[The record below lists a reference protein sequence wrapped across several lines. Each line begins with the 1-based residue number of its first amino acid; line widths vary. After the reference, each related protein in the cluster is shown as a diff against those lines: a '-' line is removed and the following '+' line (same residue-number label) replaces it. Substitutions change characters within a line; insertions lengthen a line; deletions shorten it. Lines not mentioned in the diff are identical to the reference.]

1 MRVVAAAVA
10 LLAAACGNSEPT
22 VIDGSSPDQ
31 FEATAAQAR
40 RDLPDAD
47 RLQFDR
53 ALKNPPG
60 RRYGLTDAEVERLV
74 RQSYNGKTAREVL
87 DAGR

>member
-1 MRVVAAAVA
+1 MRSIAAA
-10 LLAAACGNSEPT
+10 LLLSAAACGNGQPT
-22 VIDGSSPDQ
+22 VIDGSTA
-31 FEATAAQAR
+31 EAFARTSEQAR

-47 RLQFDR
+47 RLDYDS

-60 RRYGLTDAEVERLV
+60 RRYGQTEAELESLA
-74 RQSYNGKTAREVL
+74 RQTYNGMTAREVV